1 MTIFLIIII
10 ASSICGCVLLSLT
23 VCYYYHYTSENS
35 HNSTAT
41 KATIS
46 PLRALIEANASVV
59 NITLFS
65 FSRPYSTKILKCL
78 KLSILIPKTFGFCWL
93 LNQVI
98 EIQFRGIFTQK
109 KLDRRTEI
117 LPTDRKLFY
126 CLLVLLSYQSTC
138 YCLVNTCFGMLKKK
152 EVVSILVF
160 WILLLS
166 LAKTI
171 DEFEGKN
178 NMIILNTN

>member
-78 KLSILIPKTFGFCWL
+78 KLSILIPKTFGFC
-93 LNQVI
+93 
-98 EIQFRGIFTQK
+98 
-109 KLDRRTEI
+109 
-117 LPTDRKLFY
+117 
-126 CLLVLLSYQSTC
+126 
-138 YCLVNTCFGMLKKK
+138 
-152 EVVSILVF
+152 
-160 WILLLS
+160 
-166 LAKTI
+166 
-171 DEFEGKN
+171 
-178 NMIILNTN
+178 